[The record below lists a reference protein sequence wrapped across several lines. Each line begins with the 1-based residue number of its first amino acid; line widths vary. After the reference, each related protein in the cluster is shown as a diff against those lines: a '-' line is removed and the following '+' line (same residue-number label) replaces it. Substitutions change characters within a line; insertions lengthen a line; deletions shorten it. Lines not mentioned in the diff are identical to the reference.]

1 MDSGLSPMFARPG
14 FGVEQALR
22 EAAKLADRPGCVT
35 LHKPL
40 ASLNSCFLGPPS

>member
-1 MDSGLSPMFARPG
+1 MDSGLSPVFARPG

-22 EAAKLADRPGCVT
+22 EAAQQADRPGCVT

-40 ASLNSCFLGPPS
+40 ASLNSCFLGPRS